1 MHRLTRLS
9 LALLAFVSLAVP
21 ASAAVC
27 GTSTVTT
34 LYAGQT
40 IDAGT
45 VTVSN
50 DGTNLYVQ
58 YSTKNGW
65 LMTETHLAIATSLAG
80 IPQTKNGN
88 PKVGNFAYQR
98 SYNPAVGTD
107 TYVFSLDQL
116 AVSLHLDRFTCGS
129 SQLYIAAHAVVVQL
143 GSGGEASSRET
154 GWGSGPGFPGANWS
168 TYFTHTIQ
176 CCPPPNVIQPGDFRT
191 QTQGGWGASCQG
203 NNPGCYRDAHFAS
216 CFSSGLVVGNTS
228 GFTATFNNSGA
239 IEAFLPQGGT
249 PDAFMQDHVDPSSTE
264 AGTLGGQ
271 TVALTLN
278 VGFDLCDASFGASP
292 INLRDLFVCD
302 ITSPCNTLTVNRIL
316 QEANNVLAGLLS
328 IFTAAQANDCVT
340 RINENFV
347 DGTQVGNYLCL
358 PVPE

>member
-1 MHRLTRLS
+1 MRRSTLFS
-9 LALLAFVSLAVP
+9 LALLCFVSMALP

-34 LYAGQT
+34 LFAGQT

-50 DGTNLYVQ
+50 DGTNLYVA

-65 LMTETHLAIATSLAG
+65 LLTETHLAIATSLAG

-98 SYNPAVGTD
+98 SYHPAVGSD
-107 TYVFSLDQL
+107 VYVLPLDQL

-143 GSGGEASSRET
+143 GSGGDVSSRET
-154 GWGSGPGFPGANWS
+154 GWGYGAGFPGANWS

-176 CCPPPNVIQPGDFRT
+176 CCPPPACLQPGSFRT
-191 QTQGGWGASCQG
+191 QTQGGWGATCQG

-216 CFSSGLVVGNTS
+216 CFSSGLVVGDS
-228 GFTATFNNSGA
+228 AGFTATFNSSGA

-264 AGTLGGQ
+264 AGVLAGQ
-271 TVALTLN
+271 VVALTLN

-292 INLRDLFVCD
+292 VNLRDLVVHD
-302 ITSPCNTLTVNRIL
+302 ATSPCNTLTVTRIL
-316 QEANNVLAGLLS
+316 REANNALAGLPSL
-328 IFTAAQANDCVT
+328 FTPAQANDCVT

-347 DGTQVGNYLCL
+347 DGTQAGSYLCQ
-358 PVPE
+358 PEPE